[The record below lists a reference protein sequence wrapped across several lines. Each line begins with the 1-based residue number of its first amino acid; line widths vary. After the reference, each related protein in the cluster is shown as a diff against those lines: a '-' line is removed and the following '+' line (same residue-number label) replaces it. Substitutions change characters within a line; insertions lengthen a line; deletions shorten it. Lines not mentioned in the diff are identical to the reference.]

1 MPMSPKEPQADP
13 DDRARKHPDDSSD
26 RSDEEILRDEA
37 QTERQAPDNAGP
49 GEAAAS

>member
-1 MPMSPKEPQADP
+1 MPMPPKEPEP
-13 DDRARKHPDDSSD
+13 EHHEWPGKHPVNPSD

-49 GEAAAS
+49 GEVAGG